1 MKTVKLNTGVI
12 VTFDDKENM
21 VSVDSPY
28 WCNEK
33 TLSEKQIIKIELF
46 LSFLLL
52 AIFTITVLT
61 LNY

>member
-12 VTFDDKENM
+12 VTFDDKENT